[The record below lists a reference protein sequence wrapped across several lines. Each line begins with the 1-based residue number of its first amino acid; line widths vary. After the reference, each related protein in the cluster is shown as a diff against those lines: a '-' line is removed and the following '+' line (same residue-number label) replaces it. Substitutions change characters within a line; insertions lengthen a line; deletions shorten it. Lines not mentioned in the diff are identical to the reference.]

1 MTRVLFVESNPTVL
15 EAIHRA
21 VRPLGGPLQLE
32 FCEDADEAIH
42 FLLAEPFDVVVS
54 DLQMP
59 GMDGAELLSRVR
71 ELSPG
76 SVRIVLCE
84 QADEARV
91 LRAVTAAHQYLAK
104 PFSAVQLRE
113 AITCACCLAERIN
126 SEEVRKLVT
135 RINALPSLPDIYIR
149 LVALMRDDDASI
161 QDVAEL
167 IAEDVGMTAKVLQLV
182 NSPFFGLATHVSD
195 AHHAAALLGMK
206 MLRPLVLTASIFRQF
221 EVSNVPLRVLNSI
234 LEHGMAVGGVARQI
248 AEAAGLSRDS
258 VDNAF
263 LAGMLHDTG
272 QLVMLDH
279 FGANY
284 GDLLRQTRLQPDA
297 LPAKEIGRFGAT
309 HAAVGGY
316 LFGLWG
322 LPNEIVQVVA
332 FHHDPSSDHRRD
344 FNPLTAVHL
353 ADALCYEAE
362 LTDTDCEQAGL
373 SGSEVPP
380 AVAHHGRRNQ
390 RLPADHRPLT
400 AACLRRAQRVEVG
413 EGVLVANPSPLTPP
427 LEARTCSGSTPP
439 AAPRGTS
446 AGRVSQTSR
455 RPTSHR

>member
-1 MTRVLFVESNPTVL
+1 MTRVLFVESCPKVL
-15 EAIHRA
+15 ESIHRA
-21 VRPLGGPLQLE
+21 VQPLDGLLQIE
-32 FCEDADEAIH
+32 FCEDADEALH
-42 FLLAEPFDVVVS
+42 FMIAEPFDVVVS

-84 QADEARV
+84 PADEERV
-91 LRAVTAAHQYLAK
+91 LRAVSAAHQYLAK
-104 PFSAVQLRE
+104 PITAVELRE

-126 SEEVRKLVT
+126 SEEVRRLVAK
-135 RINALPSLPDIYIR
+135 IHSLPSLPDIYVR
-149 LVALMRDDDASI
+149 LVALMRNDDASI

-221 EVSNVPLRVLNSI
+221 QASHVPVRVLNNI
-234 LEHGMAVGGVARQI
+234 LERGMAVGGVAKQI
-248 AEAAGLSRDS
+248 AYAAGLCRNS

-279 FGANY
+279 FGADY
-284 GDLLRQTRLQPDA
+284 GNLLRETKDQPA
-297 LPAKEIGRFGAT
+297 SLPPQETERFGAT
-309 HAAVGGY
+309 HAAVGGF

-332 FHHDPSSDHRRD
+332 FHHDPSSDPRRN

-353 ADALCYEAE
+353 ADALCSEAE
-362 LTDTDCEQAGL
+362 SLETEGEPVCHLDQKYLE
-373 SGSEVPP
+373 
-380 AVAHHGRRNQ
+380 
-390 RLPADHRPLT
+390 RLHI
-400 AACLRRAQRVEVG
+400 
-413 EGVLVANPSPLTPP
+413 SPEEIDDYRQI
-427 LEARTCSGSTPP
+427 LED
-439 AAPRGTS
+439 
-446 AGRVSQTSR
+446 SQQ
-455 RPTSHR
+455 HA